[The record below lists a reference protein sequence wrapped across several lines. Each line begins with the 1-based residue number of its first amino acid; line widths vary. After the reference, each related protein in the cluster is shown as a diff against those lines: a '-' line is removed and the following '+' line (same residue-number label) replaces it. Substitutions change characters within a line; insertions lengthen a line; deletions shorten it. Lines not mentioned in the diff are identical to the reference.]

1 MENRNDEHQPSTDKK
16 NTTDVKNNDSAEEIK
31 NAHAVGL
38 GSMGRSDEALPD
50 KPEEQPKI
58 EPGDY

>member
-1 MENRNDEHQPSTDKK
+1 MESKNKEQPPSSDNCDPLAKK
-16 NTTDVKNNDSAEEIK
+16 TKEAEEIK

-38 GSMGRSDEALPD
+38 GAMGRSDEALPD
-50 KPEEQPKI
+50 KPEKQTKI